1 MRVRDPRHT
10 VTPHQAP
17 YLVRISTYTLHI
29 NSLTTL
35 LHVQALLDQCV
46 VTLESRILRIVAC
59 QARVYLRHLMA
70 PQRAIRCAF
79 SSTIIIYPPCRAII
93 LACEP
98 AFAILVSTC
107 VKIRFYLVFHACI
120 RRRLIKHPSDPQTKL
135 LGLTTCFIH
144 IHTTSC
150 HFVALA
156 HTICALFYLHP
167 STPLDGDSPNFS
179 ALTSD
184 LLLYT
189 YAHQVDVK
197 SQKLSPYVCKMGR
210 GA

>member
-1 MRVRDPRHT
+1 MRKLETPAGPQTPLVVVKTMHT
-10 VTPHQAP
+10 TNATHATTA
-17 YLVRISTYTLHI
+17 ISTLYH
-29 NSLTTL
+29 
-35 LHVQALLDQCV
+35 
-46 VTLESRILRIVAC
+46 R
-59 QARVYLRHLMA
+59 
-70 PQRAIRCAF
+70 
-79 SSTIIIYPPCRAII
+79 
-93 LACEP
+93 
-98 AFAILVSTC
+98 
-107 VKIRFYLVFHACI
+107 
-120 RRRLIKHPSDPQTKL
+120 PQTKL
-135 LGLTTCFIH
+135 LGITACFIH
-144 IHTTSC
+144 IHATSC